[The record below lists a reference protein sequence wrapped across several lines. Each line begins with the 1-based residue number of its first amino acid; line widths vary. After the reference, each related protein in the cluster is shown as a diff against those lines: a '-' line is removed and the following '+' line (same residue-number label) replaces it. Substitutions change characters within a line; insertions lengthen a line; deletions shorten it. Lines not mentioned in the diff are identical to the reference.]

1 MRGHRE
7 FEMVEV
13 DGVRYVKGEEPEVVV
28 SAEVDVEKVEAK
40 EAPAPRNKA
49 RGAASKEA

>member
-1 MRGHRE
+1 MPRE

-28 SAEVDVEKVEAK
+28 AVEVDVEKVEEK
-40 EAPAPRNKA
+40 QAPKPANKA
-49 RGAASKEA
+49 RRATDKEA